1 LRIDLLRYSTKRT
14 LGLQKPISERGLQE
28 ILKGRYFRC
37 DSSCDDATP
46 PRVQESQRKYTRYT
60 CGKDGS
66 AGWRIALAAAVILL
80 VLQIVGSF
88 QFIDASLSQALR
100 TIYAATLGFVA
111 GASATRLTRA
121 RDGGEV
127 AERWEAI
134 MSRLVGDEKELYG
147 VMLREG
153 GAMLQSELCQR
164 LSYSKSKL
172 SRVLAKMEARG
183 VLERK
188 RSGMTNL
195 IILR

>member
-1 LRIDLLRYSTKRT
+1 M
-14 LGLQKPISERGLQE
+14 PERGFQK

-37 DSSCDDATP
+37 DSSCDDATTP
-46 PRVQESQRKYTRYT
+46 HVQESQRKSTRYT
-60 CGKDGS
+60 RGKDGP

-80 VLQIVGSF
+80 VLQIIGSF